1 MDVQL
6 PFMDGLEATRRIR
19 QEIPGGA
26 RVPIVGL
33 TANALKE
40 QVEACRAA
48 GMDEVIAKPIERER
62 LEAVIERYAPSVGTR
77 TGRYI
82 VKSGHEPVSAERRA
96 PVNVEISLAR
106 FREVTMGDDGLARGL
121 VGTFRQSAGRA
132 CEEIQSGIEN
142 GDFEL
147 ARRAAHTL
155 AGASAN
161 MGASRLEALAAA
173 MEQAAIQR
181 DGAALRPLA
190 EAARTR
196 LNAALTE
203 LNSLT

>member
-1 MDVQL
+1 V
-6 PFMDGLEATRRIR
+6 A
-19 QEIPGGA
+19 
-26 RVPIVGL
+26 
-33 TANALKE
+33 
-40 QVEACRAA
+40 
-48 GMDEVIAKPIERER
+48 
-62 LEAVIERYAPSVGTR
+62 SGTR
-77 TGRYI
+77 SQLCEAFTSQRALPNPIRPAPGVCKLPVREGHNECGISHSWPTPAGFGGTSGKLVTGSY
-82 VKSGHEPVSAERRA
+82 
-96 PVNVEISLAR
+96 
-106 FREVTMGDDGLARGL
+106 GLARGL
-121 VGTFRQSAGRA
+121 VGTFRHGAGRA
-132 CEEIQSGIEN
+132 CEKVQSGIDN

-203 LNSLT
+203 LNSLTQSPSRTPEPPSSAGTSFCLGLPSGMRSTVSS